1 MKYYFAPMEGITGYI
16 YRNAH
21 RRFFT
26 PADRYYTPFLVPTQN
41 RKFTP
46 RERND
51 ILPEHNE
58 GLFLVPQ
65 LLTNH
70 AEDFIWAAKELKEL
84 GYEEINLNLGCPSGT
99 VVSKGRGAGF
109 LANPQ
114 KLNEFFGRIFSAV
127 EQEISVKTRIGVENP
142 EEFYQLLEVFQQYPI
157 KELIIH
163 PRVRKDF
170 YQNEPNLTVFGA
182 AVSLSKI
189 PLCYNGNLFTIHNIR
204 EFSHSF
210 PLVDRVM
217 LGRGLIA
224 NPGLVE
230 EAKEGRSLDKAK
242 LKAFHDQLLA
252 DYEAVMSGDRN
263 VLFKMKELWAY
274 WLLMFEDS
282 GKFGKQIRKAS
293 RIAQYRE
300 IVDSLFVEREL
311 KNDGG
316 FKPKSLDSSI

>member
-21 RRFFT
+21 LRFFS
-26 PADRYYTPFLVPTQN
+26 PADCYYTPFLVPNQN

-58 GLFLVPQ
+58 GLSLVPQ

-70 AEDFIWAAKELKEL
+70 AEDFIWAAKELKKL
-84 GYEEINLNLGCPSGT
+84 GYEEVNLNLGCPSGT

-109 LANPQ
+109 LAEPE
-114 KLNEFFGRIFSAV
+114 KLNEFFYEVFSALD
-127 EQEISVKTRIGVENP
+127 QKISVKTRIGVTNP
-142 EEFYQLLEVFQQYPI
+142 EEFCQLLEVFQQYPI

-163 PRVRKDF
+163 PRVQKDF
-170 YQNEPNLTVFGA
+170 YKNEPNLSVFKT

-189 PLCYNGNLFTIHNIR
+189 PLCYNGNLFSADDIR
-204 EFSHSF
+204 NFSESF
-210 PLVDRVM
+210 PTVDRVM

-224 NPGLVE
+224 NPGLIE
-230 EAKEGRSLDKAK
+230 EAREGRRLEKAK

-274 WLLMFEDS
+274 LIQMFED
-282 GKFGKQIRKAS
+282 GDRYGKQIRKAS
-293 RIAQYRE
+293 RIAQYKQ
-300 IVDSLFVEREL
+300 VVNSLFLEREL
-311 KNDGG
+311 KPLGS
-316 FKPKSLDSSI
+316 FKAKAS